1 MAALNT
7 LYKDL
12 PADVRNSL
20 LALPRLYGD
29 VTVLAEARRVLRPSP
44 LLNEALDG
52 LQWLAEHLSGLDVSF
67 DLADMRGYAYYTGM
81 RFSLFARSERVG
93 ASAAHAE
100 LVRGGRYDEVGA
112 IFGRKRPAVGFSLD
126 LKELV
131 QVSPR
136 RALKA
141 AVRAPWGNQPGLRD
155 AIAALRAAGE
165 TVVCALPGHDHEVD
179 EFHCDRVLTQ
189 QGGGWAVQPI

>member
-1 MAALNT
+1 
-7 LYKDL
+7 
-12 PADVRNSL
+12 
-20 LALPRLYGD
+20 
-29 VTVLAEARRVLRPSP
+29 
-44 LLNEALDG
+44 
-52 LQWLAEHLSGLDVSF
+52 
-67 DLADMRGYAYYTGM
+67 
-81 RFSLFARSERVG
+81 
-93 ASAAHAE
+93 
-100 LVRGGRYDEVGA
+100 VRGGRYDEVGA

-189 QGGGWAVQPI
+189 RDGGWSVQPV